1 MSEIVFQRT
10 KFLKSVVDLGDLPP
24 SSGDEIAFVGRSNAG
39 KSSAIN
45 TITGLKG
52 LVRISKTPGC
62 TQCINFFEVDKSKRL
77 VDLPGYGFA
86 KVPRAVKE
94 RWEKVIDSY
103 LQERACLR
111 GLVLIMD
118 IRHVLQ
124 PLDIHL
130 CNWTNAIQLPTH
142 LLLTKSDK
150 LKPAPA
156 RKILN
161 EVDAFL
167 QKECPLISSV
177 QLFSSL
183 TKAGCDV
190 ARKKLASWFGKPN
203 INAKS
208 KH

>member
-1 MSEIVFQRT
+1 MGEIIFQRT
-10 KFLKSVVDLGDLPP
+10 KFLKSVVELVDLPP
-24 SSGDEIAFVGRSNAG
+24 STGDEIAFVGRSNAG

-52 LVRISKTPGC
+52 LVRTSKTPGC
-62 TQCINFFEVDKSKRL
+62 TQYINFFEVDKSKRL

-94 RWEKVIDSY
+94 RWERVIDSY
-103 LQERACLR
+103 LQERECLR

-118 IRHVLQ
+118 IRQVLQ

-130 CNWTNAIQLPTH
+130 CNWTNAIQLPLH
-142 LLLTKSDK
+142 VLLTKSDK

-156 RKILN
+156 RKTLN
-161 EVDAFL
+161 AVEAFL
-167 QKECPLISSV
+167 KKECPSTSSV

-183 TKAGCDV
+183 TKAGCEA
-190 ARKKLASWFGKPN
+190 ARKKLASWFKPRAN
-203 INAKS
+203 KR
-208 KH
+208 

>member
-1 MSEIVFQRT
+1 MSEIIFQRT
-10 KFLKSVVDLGDLPP
+10 KFLKSVVNLTDLPASP
-24 SSGDEIAFVGRSNAG
+24 GDEIAFVGRSNSG

-52 LVRISKTPGC
+52 LVRTSKTPGC
-62 TQCINFFEVDKSKRL
+62 TQCINFFEVDQSKRL

-103 LQERACLR
+103 LQERDCLR

-130 CNWTNAIQLPTH
+130 CNWTDKIQLPIH
-142 LLLTKSDK
+142 VLLTKSDK

-161 EVDAFL
+161 HVESYF
-167 QKECPLISSV
+167 KECSSSASV

-183 TKAGCDV
+183 TKAGCEG
-190 ARKKLASWFGKPN
+190 ARKKLASWF
-203 INAKS
+203 KS
-208 KH
+208 S